1 MIAMKTYLL
10 IPLLIINTLVP
21 SVKAEERID
30 MEGISIIGNKELPNV
45 LYIVPWKTPELPD
58 MTELPLSTLIN
69 NALVP
74 IERQSVLREEQYY
87 NALKEHELSKLK
99 TNSSNPE

>member
-1 MIAMKTYLL
+1 MH
-10 IPLLIINTLVP
+10 IILKNIFAGIVLFA
-21 SVKAEERID
+21 SLAHAEERID

-58 MTELPLSTLIN
+58 MAELPLATLIN
-69 NALVP
+69 NALLP

-87 NALKEHELSKLK
+87 NALKAHELSKQQ
-99 TNSSNPE
+99 SNNKQ

>member
-1 MIAMKTYLL
+1 MKAYIYPL
-10 IPLLIINTLVP
+10 IFVALVLSSSIN
-21 SVKAEERID
+21 AEERLEL
-30 MEGISIIGNKELPNV
+30 EGISIIGNKELPNI

-69 NALVP
+69 NALLP
-74 IERQSVLREEQYY
+74 IDRQSVLREEQYY

-99 TNSSNPE
+99 AAAPGEE